1 MRVEDN
7 AVFRVKALAE
17 LLDVSRSTVYRA
29 IASGELDALKI
40 GTGKGAVRI
49 PGHRVNVWLDTC
61 AERAYAAFVEGDES
75 PEAADAT
82 ESTDETAEV
91 A

>member
-7 AVFRVKALAE
+7 AIFRVKALAE

-40 GTGKGAVRI
+40 GTGKGAVRV
-49 PGHRVNVWLDTC
+49 PGNSVNVWLDTC
-61 AERAYAAFVEGDES
+61 AERGYADFVENGLS
-75 PEAADAT
+75 PEAADD
-82 ESTDETAEV
+82 ESAEV

>member
-7 AVFRVKALAE
+7 AIFRVKALAE

-40 GTGKGAVRI
+40 GAGKGAVRI
-49 PGHRVNVWLDTC
+49 PGNSVNVWLDTC
-61 AERAYAAFVEGDES
+61 AERGYADFVEGGQS
-75 PEAADAT
+75 PEAADN
-82 ESTDETAEV
+82 ETAEV